1 MLRKKSALALGTLG
15 LALTLSFG
23 LSSVQA
29 AACKGLESGPC
40 QRNTSCSWVEPYT
53 RKSGVKVSGYCKSK
67 PSKSSKSG
75 GKKEETGKKK
85 AKSKE

>member
-23 LSSVQA
+23 LTSVQA

-40 QRNTSCSWVEPYT
+40 QRSDSCSWVKPYT

-67 PSKSSKSG
+67 PSKSRKSD
-75 GKKEETGKKK
+75 GKKTESKKKEGKK
-85 AKSKE
+85 